1 MKFYI
6 FFKNCNFKPFFCLI
20 KNMLCSEK
28 RTHVNKG
35 CNLLNFYLLMVLLS
49 IPFNK
54 LPWIQEQAASETI
67 LLVLIKVEAEAFTAV
82 TEVVEVEVWLLVV
95 WTLIWQ
101 LCEQAPKLQ
110 GFSSVQSCS
119 SELSPQLSKVSQT
132 NFSSMHLPKIEIINI

>member
-1 MKFYI
+1 MGQLPKF
-6 FFKNCNFKPFFCLI
+6 NTENEDLNPFLQ
-20 KNMLCSEK
+20 
-28 RTHVNKG
+28 T
-35 CNLLNFYLLMVLLS
+35 VLLS
-49 IPFNK
+49 IPNNK

-67 LLVLIKVEAEAFTAV
+67 LLVLIKVEAKALV
-82 TEVVEVEVWLLVV
+82 TEVVEVWLLVV

-132 NFSSMHLPKIEIINI
+132 NFSSMHLPKIENNPRYIIYFIIKLKLQSCIKALERLLGWI

>member
-1 MKFYI
+1 MPY
-6 FFKNCNFKPFFCLI
+6 
-20 KNMLCSEK
+20 
-28 RTHVNKG
+28 
-35 CNLLNFYLLMVLLS
+35 
-49 IPFNK
+49 NK

-67 LLVLIKVEAEAFTAV
+67 LLVLIKVEAKALV

-132 NFSSMHLPKIEIINI
+132 NFSSMHLPKIEIIDKVKNI